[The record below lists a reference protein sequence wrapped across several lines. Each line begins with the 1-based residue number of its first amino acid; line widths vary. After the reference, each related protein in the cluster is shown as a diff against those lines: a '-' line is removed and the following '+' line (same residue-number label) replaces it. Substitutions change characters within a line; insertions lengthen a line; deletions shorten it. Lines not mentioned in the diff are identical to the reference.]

1 MSTDNPS
8 STSTLPPFGPGQH
21 LLSVNQLDRASLGA
35 LLDLAEA
42 LRPVGRGTRVCRVLE
57 GANLGSLFFEPS
69 TRTRLSFESAFHRLG
84 GSVVSTTG
92 FTFSSMAKG
101 ESIHDTARVV
111 SGYSDALVVRHPDT
125 GSVARFA
132 QASVV
137 PVINAGDGSG
147 EHPSQSL
154 LDVFTMRAELA
165 ARGKSIDG
173 ATIAVLGDLRYGR
186 TVHSLLAILGLF
198 ENVSFRVFG
207 PPALALP
214 AEFFD
219 LVHAGGNAIV
229 ECDSVQ
235 EAIAPADVIYCT
247 RVQKERLSEEDEQRV
262 HLTGDLLNRAILD
275 EAARPESIIMHPL
288 PRDSRHNSFDL
299 SPDVD
304 GWPGLAVFHQTDNG
318 LLIRMAIFSTTL
330 GVADRVLDDLR
341 PAGWL
346 STK

>member
-1 MSTDNPS
+1 MSKDGVQTQS
-8 STSTLPPFGPGQH
+8 ELPVFGTGQH
-21 LLSVNQLDRASLGA
+21 LLSVMQLDRDVLTRLFAT
-35 LLDLAEA
+35 AEA
-42 LRPVGRGTRVCRVLE
+42 LRPVGQGTQVCRILE
-57 GANLGSLFFEPS
+57 GAVLGSLFFEPS

-125 GSVARFA
+125 GSVAQFA
-132 QASVV
+132 DASVV

-154 LDVFTMRAELA
+154 LDLFTMRKELT

-186 TVHSLLAILGLF
+186 TVHSLLQVLGLYDK
-198 ENVSFRVFG
+198 VSFRVFG

-214 AEFFD
+214 AEFFER
-219 LVHAGGNAIV
+219 VAASGNHIV
-229 ECDSVQ
+229 ECGSVA

-247 RVQKERLSEEDEQRV
+247 RVQKERLSEEDEQAV
-262 HLTGDLLNRAILD
+262 HLEGDLINREILD
-275 EAARPESIIMHPL
+275 RSGRPDAIIMHPL

-304 GWPGLAVFHQTDNG
+304 DFPGLAIFRQTDNG
-318 LLIRMAIFSTTL
+318 LLVRMAIFSHAL
-330 GVADRVLDDLR
+330 GVADEVTKNLR
-341 PAGWL
+341 PASWYRR
-346 STK
+346 